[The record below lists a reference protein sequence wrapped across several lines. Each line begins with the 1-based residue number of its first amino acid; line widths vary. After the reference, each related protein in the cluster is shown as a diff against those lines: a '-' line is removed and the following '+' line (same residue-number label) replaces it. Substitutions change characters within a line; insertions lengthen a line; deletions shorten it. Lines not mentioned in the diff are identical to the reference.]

1 MPPFPPA
8 EINLS
13 QSQEV
18 LFIAAAVV
26 VCLLVGLA
34 AALLG
39 RRSGR
44 RAISQRLASLGTRL
58 GLDPPEDEYN
68 IETSL
73 SYLEQVTG
81 GAAQAVTESSSDAI
95 RLRRSLDTLTQ
106 GVVLCDENGTVI
118 YRNGRANALMVS
130 RHGDAL
136 AAQAVT
142 EVLEDAWHQGS
153 AERTLDLYG
162 PPRRTL
168 QVRARQIDDGRRPL
182 GVIALIED
190 VSERRRLEEI
200 RRDFVAN
207 VSHELKTPMGALGLL
222 AETLVS
228 EPDPDVAQRLAG
240 RIHNEAFRVSRII
253 DDLLDLSRIESEE
266 APPREPVLVNL
277 VMADAIERVRATADQ
292 RGIEIV
298 LHEPS
303 PPVAVMGDR
312 RQLVSAMHALLE
324 NAITY
329 SYDNS
334 KVVVTGTVQRTH
346 SNLDHPSVGSSAV
359 TSGEGRAWEAPANRG
374 GARGARRRNAGLGE
388 TGGGGPGRGTDRP
401 GRHRGASLHARD
413 PRPVHGAR
421 RVRDLGRG
429 GDRHHGTGTGI
440 AGPTRRGGRRDGSA
454 GDTRGGVAQLAHRGA
469 RQRAPVRA
477 GPRHRDP
484 RPGPRPHLRALLP
497 GRPRPQPRHRRYRPR
512 PLNSASR
519 RQQPPGLGRRR
530 VPRGRGIDL
539 HPRPAHSGGARRM
552 SKAGTSKA
560 PGRKGGRAA
569 TGEGPVKVLLAEDE
583 ESFIEALM
591 IGLSNEGFRVTV
603 ARDGSEALQL
613 FEETAPDILLLDL
626 MLPKLSGIDVCRTIR
641 ARSQVPIIMVTAK
654 GTEIDTVVALEVGA
668 DDYVTKPY
676 RLRELV
682 ARMRAVLRRTP
693 GGPESADVAGA
704 IEFGS
709 DGAWE
714 SNGIKVDFD
723 QRRVFVRGEE
733 VHLRRKEFELLRLL
747 VENSGRVLTRDVL
760 IDRVW
765 GTDYIGDTKT
775 LDVHIKRLRSRI
787 EADPSTPLL
796 ITTVRGVGYRFAAAS

>member
-1 MPPFPPA
+1 V
-8 EINLS
+8 
-13 QSQEV
+13 SQELIFIAVAVAVCV
-18 LFIAAAVV
+18 LVGFIAAM
-26 VCLLVGLA
+26 
-34 AALLG
+34 LG

-68 IETSL
+68 VETSL
-73 SYLEQVTG
+73 AYLEQVTG

-142 EVLEDAWHQGS
+142 DVLEDAWHEGS

-292 RGIEIV
+292 RGLEIV

-303 PPVAVMGDR
+303 PPVAVLGDR

-334 KVVVTGTVQRTH
+334 KIVVTGVAQRFNP
-346 SNLDHPSVGSSAV
+346 NLSHPSVLGEGAPDDPVTGEYPAVAGDATPASAV
-359 TSGEGRAWEAPANRG
+359 APVFVPEILDQYSP
-374 GARGARRRNAGLGE
+374 LGQSA
-388 TGGGGPGRGTDRP
+388 P
-401 GRHRGASLHARD
+401 GAS
-413 PRPVHGAR
+413 
-421 RVRDLGRG
+421 
-429 GDRHHGTGTGI
+429 
-440 AGPTRRGGRRDGSA
+440 
-454 GDTRGGVAQLAHRGA
+454 
-469 RQRAPVRA
+469 
-477 GPRHRDP
+477 
-484 RPGPRPHLRALLP
+484 
-497 GRPRPQPRHRRYRPR
+497 
-512 PLNSASR
+512 
-519 RQQPPGLGRRR
+519 
-530 VPRGRGIDL
+530 
-539 HPRPAHSGGARRM
+539 
-552 SKAGTSKA
+552 
-560 PGRKGGRAA
+560 AA
-569 TGEGPVKVLLAEDE
+569 TGTTAPTMAGPPIVSAEGDAAGTGPADSGPAASPNWRIE
-583 ESFIEALM
+583 ERDNVRLSVQDHGVGIPARDLDRIFERFYRVDHGRSRDTGGTGL
-591 IGLSNEGFRVTV
+591 GLSIVRHVANNHQGWVDVESREGE
-603 ARDGSEALQL
+603 GSTFTLV
-613 FEETAPDILLLDL
+613 
-626 MLPKLSGIDVCRTIR
+626 LPIQ
-641 ARSQVPIIMVTAK
+641 A
-654 GTEIDTVVALEVGA
+654 E
-668 DDYVTKPY
+668 
-676 RLRELV
+676 RL
-682 ARMRAVLRRTP
+682 A
-693 GGPESADVAGA
+693 
-704 IEFGS
+704 
-709 DGAWE
+709 
-714 SNGIKVDFD
+714 
-723 QRRVFVRGEE
+723 
-733 VHLRRKEFELLRLL
+733 
-747 VENSGRVLTRDVL
+747 
-760 IDRVW
+760 
-765 GTDYIGDTKT
+765 
-775 LDVHIKRLRSRI
+775 
-787 EADPSTPLL
+787 
-796 ITTVRGVGYRFAAAS
+796 

>member
-1 MPPFPPA
+1 MT
-8 EINLS
+8 
-13 QSQEV
+13 QEV
-18 LFIAAAVV
+18 LLIAIVV
-26 VCLLVGLA
+26 ALCLVVGFV

-68 IETSL
+68 VETSL
-73 SYLEQVTG
+73 AYLEQVTG

-106 GVVLCDENGTVI
+106 GVVLCDENGAVI

-142 EVLEDAWHQGS
+142 DVLEDAWHEGS
-153 AERTLDLYG
+153 SERTLDLYG

-303 PPVAVMGDR
+303 PPVAVLGDR

-334 KVVVTGTVQRTH
+334 KVVVTGAVQRF
-346 SNLDHPSVGSSAV
+346 SPKQSHPAAAGAGDGDGSDPTTGEVPAVSAD
-359 TSGEGRAWEAPANRG
+359 RAPDAEAGNEAAPEEAPVEPVFTPEILDQYSP
-374 GARGARRRNAGLGE
+374 LGQSA
-388 TGGGGPGRGTDRP
+388 P
-401 GRHRGASLHARD
+401 GAS
-413 PRPVHGAR
+413 
-421 RVRDLGRG
+421 
-429 GDRHHGTGTGI
+429 
-440 AGPTRRGGRRDGSA
+440 
-454 GDTRGGVAQLAHRGA
+454 
-469 RQRAPVRA
+469 
-477 GPRHRDP
+477 
-484 RPGPRPHLRALLP
+484 
-497 GRPRPQPRHRRYRPR
+497 
-512 PLNSASR
+512 
-519 RQQPPGLGRRR
+519 
-530 VPRGRGIDL
+530 
-539 HPRPAHSGGARRM
+539 
-552 SKAGTSKA
+552 
-560 PGRKGGRAA
+560 AA
-569 TGEGPVKVLLAEDE
+569 TGTTAPTMPVPPVITAEGEVTGSAPADPGAASAPNWRIE
-583 ESFIEALM
+583 ERDNVRLSVQDHGVGIPARDLDRIFERFYRVDHGRSRNTGGTGL
-591 IGLSNEGFRVTV
+591 GLSIVRHVANNHQGWVDVESREGEGSTFTLVLPVQAERV
-603 ARDGSEALQL
+603 A
-613 FEETAPDILLLDL
+613 
-626 MLPKLSGIDVCRTIR
+626 
-641 ARSQVPIIMVTAK
+641 
-654 GTEIDTVVALEVGA
+654 
-668 DDYVTKPY
+668 
-676 RLRELV
+676 
-682 ARMRAVLRRTP
+682 
-693 GGPESADVAGA
+693 
-704 IEFGS
+704 
-709 DGAWE
+709 
-714 SNGIKVDFD
+714 
-723 QRRVFVRGEE
+723 
-733 VHLRRKEFELLRLL
+733 
-747 VENSGRVLTRDVL
+747 
-760 IDRVW
+760 
-765 GTDYIGDTKT
+765 
-775 LDVHIKRLRSRI
+775 
-787 EADPSTPLL
+787 
-796 ITTVRGVGYRFAAAS
+796 

>member
-1 MPPFPPA
+1 MTQA
-8 EINLS
+8 IILI
-13 QSQEV
+13 V
-18 LFIAAAVV
+18 IAVAVAV
-26 VCLLVGLA
+26 LVGFI

-68 IETSL
+68 VETSL
-73 SYLEQVTG
+73 AYLEQVTG

-142 EVLEDAWHQGS
+142 DVLEDAWHEGS

-190 VSERRRLEEI
+190 ISERRRLEEI

-222 AETLVS
+222 AETLVA

-334 KVVVTGTVQRTH
+334 KVVVTGAVQRFNP
-346 SNLDHPSVGSSAV
+346 NLGHPSISGHLGHLGHLGDEGDEGDEGDLVLGRDPVTGEYPAVGAEP
-359 TSGEGRAWEAPANRG
+359 GAPAH
-374 GARGARRRNAGLGE
+374 ARGASEGADGANDDTGE
-388 TGGGGPGRGTDRP
+388 TEATTSTKAPAAGAGDPVFTPEILDQYAPLGQTAP
-401 GRHRGASLHARD
+401 GAS
-413 PRPVHGAR
+413 
-421 RVRDLGRG
+421 
-429 GDRHHGTGTGI
+429 
-440 AGPTRRGGRRDGSA
+440 
-454 GDTRGGVAQLAHRGA
+454 
-469 RQRAPVRA
+469 
-477 GPRHRDP
+477 
-484 RPGPRPHLRALLP
+484 
-497 GRPRPQPRHRRYRPR
+497 
-512 PLNSASR
+512 
-519 RQQPPGLGRRR
+519 
-530 VPRGRGIDL
+530 
-539 HPRPAHSGGARRM
+539 
-552 SKAGTSKA
+552 
-560 PGRKGGRAA
+560 AA
-569 TGEGPVKVLLAEDE
+569 TG
-583 ESFIEALM
+583 
-591 IGLSNEGFRVTV
+591 T
-603 ARDGSEALQL
+603 
-613 FEETAPDILLLDL
+613 TAPS
-626 MLPKLSGIDVCRTIR
+626 MP
-641 ARSQVPIIMVTAK
+641 VPPVVTA
-654 GTEIDTVVALEVGA
+654 E
-668 DDYVTKPY
+668 
-676 RLRELV
+676 
-682 ARMRAVLRRTP
+682 
-693 GGPESADVAGA
+693 
-704 IEFGS
+704 
-709 DGAWE
+709 
-714 SNGIKVDFD
+714 
-723 QRRVFVRGEE
+723 
-733 VHLRRKEFELLRLL
+733 
-747 VENSGRVLTRDVL
+747 
-760 IDRVW
+760 
-765 GTDYIGDTKT
+765 GDTAGT
-775 LDVHIKRLRSRI
+775 GP
-787 EADPSTPLL
+787 ADSS
-796 ITTVRGVGYRFAAAS
+796 AAASPNWRIEERDNVRLSVQDHGVGIPARDLDRIFERFYRVDHGRSRDTGGTGLGLSIVRHVANNHQGWVDVESREGEGSTFTLVLPIQAERLA

>member
-1 MPPFPPA
+1 MLVGF
-8 EINLS
+8 
-13 QSQEV
+13 V
-18 LFIAAAVV
+18 AAA
-26 VCLLVGLA
+26 
-34 AALLG
+34 LG

-58 GLDPPEDEYN
+58 GLNPPQDENN

-73 SYLEQVTG
+73 AYLEQVTG

-142 EVLEDAWHQGS
+142 EMLEDAWHDGS

-228 EPDPDVAQRLAG
+228 EPDPEVAQRLAG

-277 VMADAIERVRATADQ
+277 VMADAIERVRSTADQ

-334 KVVVTGTVQRTH
+334 KVVVTGTVQRANPNF
-346 SNLDHPSVGSSAV
+346 SHPSVVGSHLGEDLGREGAGDDDRSADTGETPVVAGAEGETEEDGPVEPVFLPELLAQESPDGRDGRV
-359 TSGEGRAWEAPANRG
+359 TATRDRSGEQDSTNETDGSDDSDGFGRVWPRRGRPMARPAS
-374 GARGARRRNAGLGE
+374 L
-388 TGGGGPGRGTDRP
+388 
-401 GRHRGASLHARD
+401 GRHRRHRHDRTGRSRRGPRVTPPGAVRRNPPRWPPPIGASKSA
-413 PRPVHGAR
+413 
-421 RVRDLGRG
+421 
-429 GDRHHGTGTGI
+429 TTC
-440 AGPTRRGGRRDGSA
+440 GSRCRTTA
-454 GDTRGGVAQLAHRGA
+454 
-469 RQRAPVRA
+469 
-477 GPRHRDP
+477 
-484 RPGPRPHLRALLP
+484 
-497 GRPRPQPRHRRYRPR
+497 
-512 PLNSASR
+512 SASR
-519 RQQPPGLGRRR
+519 
-530 VPRGRGIDL
+530 
-539 HPRPAHSGGARRM
+539 PA
-552 SKAGTSKA
+552 TSTA
-560 PGRKGGRAA
+560 SSSAS
-569 TGEGPVKVLLAEDE
+569 TG
-583 ESFIEALM
+583 
-591 IGLSNEGFRVTV
+591 
-603 ARDGSEALQL
+603 
-613 FEETAPDILLLDL
+613 
-626 MLPKLSGIDVCRTIR
+626 
-641 ARSQVPIIMVTAK
+641 
-654 GTEIDTVVALEVGA
+654 
-668 DDYVTKPY
+668 
-676 RLRELV
+676 
-682 ARMRAVLRRTP
+682 
-693 GGPESADVAGA
+693 
-704 IEFGS
+704 
-709 DGAWE
+709 W
-714 SNGIKVDFD
+714 
-723 QRRVFVRGEE
+723 
-733 VHLRRKEFELLRLL
+733 
-747 VENSGRVLTRDVL
+747 
-760 IDRVW
+760 
-765 GTDYIGDTKT
+765 
-775 LDVHIKRLRSRI
+775 
-787 EADPSTPLL
+787 
-796 ITTVRGVGYRFAAAS
+796 TTAAAA

>member
-1 MPPFPPA
+1 M
-8 EINLS
+8 
-13 QSQEV
+13 SQEI
-18 LFIAAAVV
+18 LFIGIAVA
-26 VCLLVGLA
+26 VCVLVGVV

-68 IETSL
+68 VETSL
-73 SYLEQVTG
+73 AYLEQVTG

-142 EVLEDAWHQGS
+142 DVLEDAWHEGS

-298 LHEPS
+298 LQEPS

-334 KVVVTGTVQRTH
+334 KVVVTGAVQRFNP
-346 SNLDHPSVGSSAV
+346 NLGHPSGAGAFAVDGAEDESGTDPGTGELPAVTPEPTPDADTASGRATPAASPVEPVFTPEILDQFSQSAPGASAATGTTAPTMPVPPVITAEGDTAGTGPGDSSAV
-359 TSGEGRAWEAPANRG
+359 ISQNWRIEERDNVRLSVQDHGVGIPARDLDRIFERFYRVDHGRSRDTGGTGLGLSIVRHVANNHQGWVDVESREGEGSTFT
-374 GARGARRRNAGLGE
+374 LV
-388 TGGGGPGRGTDRP
+388 
-401 GRHRGASLHARD
+401 L
-413 PRPVHGAR
+413 PVQAE
-421 RVRDLGRG
+421 RV
-429 GDRHHGTGTGI
+429 
-440 AGPTRRGGRRDGSA
+440 A
-454 GDTRGGVAQLAHRGA
+454 
-469 RQRAPVRA
+469 
-477 GPRHRDP
+477 
-484 RPGPRPHLRALLP
+484 
-497 GRPRPQPRHRRYRPR
+497 
-512 PLNSASR
+512 
-519 RQQPPGLGRRR
+519 
-530 VPRGRGIDL
+530 
-539 HPRPAHSGGARRM
+539 
-552 SKAGTSKA
+552 
-560 PGRKGGRAA
+560 
-569 TGEGPVKVLLAEDE
+569 
-583 ESFIEALM
+583 
-591 IGLSNEGFRVTV
+591 
-603 ARDGSEALQL
+603 
-613 FEETAPDILLLDL
+613 
-626 MLPKLSGIDVCRTIR
+626 
-641 ARSQVPIIMVTAK
+641 
-654 GTEIDTVVALEVGA
+654 
-668 DDYVTKPY
+668 
-676 RLRELV
+676 
-682 ARMRAVLRRTP
+682 
-693 GGPESADVAGA
+693 
-704 IEFGS
+704 
-709 DGAWE
+709 
-714 SNGIKVDFD
+714 
-723 QRRVFVRGEE
+723 
-733 VHLRRKEFELLRLL
+733 
-747 VENSGRVLTRDVL
+747 
-760 IDRVW
+760 
-765 GTDYIGDTKT
+765 
-775 LDVHIKRLRSRI
+775 
-787 EADPSTPLL
+787 
-796 ITTVRGVGYRFAAAS
+796 